1 MFYLY
6 NMNTLVDIYI
16 ANAKLWQ
23 EEIIAIRSILLQTE
37 LIEDFKWGAPC
48 YTFNDK
54 NILIIAPFKEY
65 FALGF
70 FNGANLTDPKS
81 LLVKPGEH
89 TRFGR
94 QLRLENLQDIVKK
107 TSIIKK
113 FIKESIRKEELK
125 PIKSEAAPAIVV
137 EELNTVFKKN
147 PALKKAFESL
157 TPGRQRGYLI
167 FFSAA
172 KQPETRFSRIEKYR
186 DRILAGIGITDCTC
200 GLSKRMPNCDGSHK
214 LLNKN

>member
-1 MFYLY
+1 
-6 NMNTLVDIYI
+6 MNKEVETYFSR
-16 ANAKLWQ
+16 AKNWK
-23 EEIIAIRSILLQTE
+23 EEINAIRPILLEAGLTE
-37 LIEDFKWGAPC
+37 SYKWAAPC

-54 NILIIAPFKEY
+54 NILILAPYKEY

-70 FNGANLTDPKS
+70 FNGAQLTDPKG
-81 LLVKPGEH
+81 LLVKPGDH

-94 QLRLENLQDIVKK
+94 QLRLENTQDIVNK

-113 FIKESIRKEELK
+113 FIKESIRKETPAPL
-125 PIKSEAAPAIVV
+125 KSEAAPSIVV
-137 EELNTVFKKN
+137 EELNSVFKKN
-147 PALKKAFESL
+147 AALKKAFESL

-172 KQPETRFSRIEKYR
+172 KQPETRYARIEKYTKQ
-186 DRILAGIGITDCTC
+186 ILCGKGLTDCTC
-200 GLSKRMPNCDGSHK
+200 GLSKRMPTCDGSHR